1 MDKPKIEYPC
11 NWTFKIIGKDE
22 KLLRKAAVSTLQK
35 RNHTIRNSNTSSGGK
50 YTSLNLV
57 VNVKDETDR
66 DEIFNQLQNNPTIKL
81 IL

>member
-11 NWTFKIIGKDE
+11 AWPFKIIGQDD
-22 KLLRKAAVSTLQK
+22 KLLRKAAISTLHG
-35 RNHTIRNSNTSSGGK
+35 RSHTIDNSNTSSGGK
-50 YTSLNLV
+50 YTSLKLV

-66 DEIFNQLQNNPTIKL
+66 DEIFKRLQNNPAIKL